1 MQAITASQTFAA
13 PKVATRNLTARRST
27 RALAPRCVTRATR
40 PVRSIPRLGP
50 RGARDEAPATA
61 RADLDPGRRVR
72 HACDRRYAN
81 EAFRSALASP
91 RSTRPRVLLTAA
103 GPSSASASHL
113 FCLKFPTPAFFVSSR
128 PVAPKRGVSLVVQA
142 KETIDRTTGF
152 IGKDN
157 SGSGNIFA
165 IEPRQLYTES
175 PTSDKYAKVG
185 LGGIPGVIL
194 ALGIVAG
201 VYFATQTLGAF
212 EEGNQEFV
220 NYQGQSLSYYIDL
233 FSQ

>member
-113 FCLKFPTPAFFVSSR
+113 FFV
-128 PVAPKRGVSLVVQA
+128 
-142 KETIDRTTGF
+142 
-152 IGKDN
+152 
-157 SGSGNIFA
+157 
-165 IEPRQLYTES
+165 
-175 PTSDKYAKVG
+175 
-185 LGGIPGVIL
+185 
-194 ALGIVAG
+194 
-201 VYFATQTLGAF
+201 
-212 EEGNQEFV
+212 
-220 NYQGQSLSYYIDL
+220 
-233 FSQ
+233 